1 MILCVSS
8 DEITLKQ
15 QRDLG
20 SLSNV
25 ISSTR
30 YLPSSSTAPLS
41 DATKDGH
48 TTSDSSEDERSGPS
62 LDANFHSLK
71 K

>member
-1 MILCVSS
+1 MPFSGNS

-15 QRDLG
+15 QRDFG

-25 ISSTR
+25 ISCTQ
-30 YLPSSSTAPLS
+30 YIPSSSTAPLS

-48 TTSDSSEDERSGPS
+48 TISDSSEDE
-62 LDANFHSLK
+62 
-71 K
+71 